1 MLNYIENIIVLIGLN
16 ILNNDYYNK
25 NDIEL
30 IIESDKNDK
39 PDKLEIIEENIELN
53 DEVIQLDEIVFTK
66 EYIKIQTGKKK

>member
-30 IIESDKNDK
+30 IIESDILDK
-39 PDKLEIIEENIELN
+39 PEIIEENIELN

>member
-30 IIESDKNDK
+30 IIESDKLDK
-39 PDKLEIIEENIELN
+39 PEIIEENIELN

>member
-16 ILNNDYYNK
+16 ILNNDHYNK

-30 IIESDKNDK
+30 IIESDKLDK
-39 PDKLEIIEENIELN
+39 SEIIEENIELN